1 MSQQSG
7 STIDS
12 NDKIWAALGYL
23 FFPIAIILL
32 LMEEQKN
39 KPFIKYH
46 AVQSLVANA
55 AVWLIVIALSVCA
68 GVLTVVTLGFGG
80 LCYCVIF
87 LLWLVLL
94 WPAIDSFNGNYT
106 VLPVITDFIKGQKW
120 V

>member
-7 STIDS
+7 SAIDS

-23 FFPIAIILL
+23 FFPVAIIML

-46 AVQSLVANA
+46 AVQALAVNVALW
-55 AVWLIVIALSVCA
+55 VVIIALSICSTILA
-68 GVLTVVTLGFGG
+68 VVTLGIGSI
-80 LCYCVIF
+80 CYCLIF

-94 WPAIDSFNGNYT
+94 WPAIDSFQGNYT
-106 VLPVITDFIKGQKW
+106 VLPFITDFIKGQKW

>member
-7 STIDS
+7 SAIDS

-23 FFPIAIILL
+23 FFPIAIIML

-39 KPFIKYH
+39 KAFIKYH
-46 AVQSLVANA
+46 AVQALAVNVVLWLV
-55 AVWLIVIALSVCA
+55 VIALSICA
-68 GVLTVVTLGFGG
+68 TVITAVTFGIGG

-94 WPAIDSFNGNYT
+94 WPAIDSFQGNYT
-106 VLPVITDFIKGQKW
+106 VLPVVTDFIKGQKW